1 MSQVVLVEGVF
12 HIQKRSTDQIL
23 VAALELWVFS
33 IVDDSEIVVLEQVA
47 KWFGLF
53 AHGFGAS
60 IQAVAA

>member
-47 KWFGLF
+47 K
-53 AHGFGAS
+53 
-60 IQAVAA
+60 